1 VYLTPTS
8 APLLSQPTATTT
20 AEEFRAI
27 EAAYEQAY
35 ELVFGSGEPPSKVE
49 VEEAEW
55 CHAACDTHGAAARVV
70 AS

>member
-1 VYLTPTS
+1 MNVNTQLSAALT
-8 APLLSQPTATTT
+8 AAGAQPTATTT

-49 VEEAEW
+49 
-55 CHAACDTHGAAARVV
+55 GKKRAR
-70 AS
+70 SS

>member
-1 VYLTPTS
+1 MYAQLSAALT
-8 APLLSQPTATTT
+8 AAGAQPTATTT

-49 VEEAEW
+49 GKKR
-55 CHAACDTHGAAARVV
+55 TR
-70 AS
+70 SS